1 MTCAAKDGGGD
12 SAFCFA
18 VTVSLAQRQSARF
31 SRLKAA
37 HLRRP
42 AENHVCNALDQS
54 SVWSGCCGVADGSTP
69 FDLHDFHTAVSLM
82 IAVWRAAQHRTCA
95 RMFAFLMILNV
106 VVPAFAQHELRL
118 FELNI
123 QLAWLQV

>member
-1 MTCAAKDGGGD
+1 M
-12 SAFCFA
+12 
-18 VTVSLAQRQSARF
+18 
-31 SRLKAA
+31 
-37 HLRRP
+37 
-42 AENHVCNALDQS
+42 
-54 SVWSGCCGVADGSTP
+54 ADGSTP
-69 FDLHDFHTAVSLM
+69 FDLHDFHTVVSLM

-95 RMFAFLMILNV
+95 RMFAFLMIVNV